1 MVEDCSR
8 PSWNGCH
15 VCVAKPGS
23 RLDQSIEDGF
33 EIESRSTDD
42 FEHIGGRS
50 LLLERLAQLDGSN
63 CQRFAIGITLRCG
76 DVDDLDDLF
85 RLGDTWFAE

>member
-42 FEHIGGRS
+42 FEHIGGGG
-50 LLLERLAQLDGSN
+50 LLLEGFAQLIEQPRVLDGDD
-63 CQRFAIGITLRCG
+63 RLCG
-76 DVDDLDDLF
+76 KVLVAV
-85 RLGDTWFAE
+85 RSVCR